1 VRSRALGSNPK
12 HIWIWPEAPNGD
24 PQLREQV
31 ELVRKGVWEV
41 IGQLTG
47 RAENMAADGVGL
59 DLRLKW
65 SHNELK
71 RYAPTCKVSLR
82 EYS

>member
-1 VRSRALGSNPK
+1 MD
-12 HIWIWPEAPNGD
+12 D

-31 ELVRKGVWEV
+31 ELVRKAVWEV

-47 RAENMAADGVGL
+47 RAENTAADGVGL

-71 RYAPTCKVSLR
+71 QNALACKVSLG

>member
-1 VRSRALGSNPK
+1 MD
-12 HIWIWPEAPNGD
+12 D

-31 ELVRKGVWEV
+31 ELMRKGVWEV
-41 IGQLTG
+41 ISQLTG
-47 RAENMAADGVGL
+47 RAENKAADGVGL

-65 SHNELK
+65 SHSEVK

>member
-1 VRSRALGSNPK
+1 MD
-12 HIWIWPEAPNGD
+12 D

-31 ELVRKGVWEV
+31 ELMRKGVWEV
-41 IGQLTG
+41 ISQLTG

-71 RYAPTCKVSLR
+71 QIRSSVQSIAWGVLVIAVAVVASVWHHW
-82 EYS
+82 

>member
-1 VRSRALGSNPK
+1 MD
-12 HIWIWPEAPNGD
+12 D

-31 ELVRKGVWEV
+31 ELMRKGVWEV
-41 IGQLTG
+41 ISQLTG
-47 RAENMAADGVGL
+47 RAENKAADGVGL

-65 SHNELK
+65 SYSEVK
-71 RYAPTCKVSLR
+71 RYVPTCKVSPR

>member
-1 VRSRALGSNPK
+1 MDG
-12 HIWIWPEAPNGD
+12 

-31 ELVRKGVWEV
+31 ELVRKAVWEG

-47 RAENMAADGVGL
+47 RAENTVADGVGL

-65 SHNELK
+65 G
-71 RYAPTCKVSLR
+71 RCAPACKVSLGGVLIIAVAVVASPGASL
-82 EYS
+82 EGT